1 VSSHPCCAVRKVTP
15 EARIVGGDP
24 RSTASKQNAGRRSVG
39 FIFPSAVLVLLP
51 KCPACIAAYVAMGT
65 GIGLSV
71 AAATYLRIA
80 IVSLCLLAMVY
91 FAARHAGQPL
101 RAYRSS
107 NSGIQP

>member
-1 VSSHPCCAVRKVTP
+1 MSSRPCCAVRKATP

-65 GIGLSV
+65 GIGVSV
-71 AAATYLRIA
+71 AVATYLRIA
-80 IVSLCLLAMVY
+80 IVSLCALALLY
-91 FAARHAGQPL
+91 FAARHARRML
-101 RAYRSS
+101 RAHRSS
-107 NSGIQP
+107 NAAL